1 MEAHG
6 SHLRA
11 KEAKKAYPVRLKK
24 CRPHRARPFGA
35 GLERQHGRRASPTAD
50 ERLRSYSEYGYM
62 KSRVRPTGSYLFRVQ
77 KKRDVSTKTS
87 KMSLEGSKI

>member
-50 ERLRSYSEYGYM
+50 ERLRSYEE
-62 KSRVRPTGSYLFRVQ
+62 SRESYRWKLHLPKDYFVTGPPPRPR
-77 KKRDVSTKTS
+77 
-87 KMSLEGSKI
+87 

>member
-11 KEAKKAYPVRLKK
+11 KEATKAYPRRLKK

-50 ERLRSYSEYGYM
+50 ERLRSYEE
-62 KSRVRPTGSYLFRVQ
+62 SRESYRELLVPGP
-77 KKRDVSTKTS
+77 KKA
-87 KMSLEGSKI
+87 

>member
-11 KEAKKAYPVRLKK
+11 KEATKAYPRRLKK

-50 ERLRSYSEYGYM
+50 ERLRSYEESRESYRELLVPGP
-62 KSRVRPTGSYLFRVQ
+62 KKARSSRVAEPVVYDVRERPCLAFS
-77 KKRDVSTKTS
+77 
-87 KMSLEGSKI
+87 

>member
-50 ERLRSYSEYGYM
+50 ERLRSYEE
-62 KSRVRPTGSYLFRVQ
+62 SRESYRELLYLFRVQ
-77 KKRDVSTKTS
+77 KKRDLS
-87 KMSLEGSKI
+87 